1 MGSPRRTIHL
11 MHTQPQLHNVK
22 HFRDSPRSKHK
33 QDTYCLRGRGSCAA
47 APVVKPKCCL
57 FKYFGDGG
65 NRSPCH
71 SPFYRHQQV
80 IPGHAAAEGEPDG
93 TSAARSGGWE
103 HNKAQF
109 FTTGARKCC
118 RAKKPDRHRIFA
130 YLRELREINHLYTSA
145 AIHADIRAG
154 LHFSVL
160 NS

>member
-1 MGSPRRTIHL
+1 MAKLTLLLNILGSPRRTIHL
-11 MHTQPQLHNVK
+11 MHTQPSCTMSSISAIVHTPK
-22 HFRDSPRSKHK
+22 DK
-33 QDTYCLRGRGSCAA
+33 QDTYCLCGRGSCAA
-47 APVVKPKCCL
+47 TPVVKPKCCL

-109 FTTGARKCC
+109 FTTGARKSCPC
-118 RAKKPDRHRIFA
+118 QK
-130 YLRELREINHLYTSA
+130 T
-145 AIHADIRAG
+145 
-154 LHFSVL
+154 
-160 NS
+160 